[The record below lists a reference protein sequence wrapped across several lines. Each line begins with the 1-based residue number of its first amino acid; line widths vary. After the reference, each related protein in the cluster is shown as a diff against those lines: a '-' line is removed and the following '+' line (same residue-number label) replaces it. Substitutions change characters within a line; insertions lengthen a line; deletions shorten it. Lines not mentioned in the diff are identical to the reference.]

1 MYLCAGLLHDHVGR
15 LVLKELVGLED
26 LPGLRLVPRQH
37 QGQLAQD
44 ADPGRRVRPSVFKTF
59 KKRAI
64 KIKEIIGMPF
74 FWVLQIQID
83 TAIPTHFLSLF

>member
-44 ADPGRRVRPSVFKTF
+44 ADPGRGVRASVFKSF
-59 KKRAI
+59 KKGNRNKRSLWNAFLL
-64 KIKEIIGMPF
+64 GSS
-74 FWVLQIQID
+74 D
-83 TAIPTHFLSLF
+83 TN